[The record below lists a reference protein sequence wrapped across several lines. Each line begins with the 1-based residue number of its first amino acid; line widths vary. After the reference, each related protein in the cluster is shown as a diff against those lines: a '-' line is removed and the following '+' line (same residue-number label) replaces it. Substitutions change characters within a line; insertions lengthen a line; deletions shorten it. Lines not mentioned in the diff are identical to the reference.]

1 MAGLSGW
8 DPERVPRSLLVVDD
22 DPVFRDLAAR
32 VLADWGHVVIGQ
44 AGTVAEA
51 LARAAELHP
60 DAALV
65 DVGLPD
71 GDGFALT
78 RELVRLPW
86 TVRVVL
92 ISADADPAHASA
104 ARRAGAR
111 GFVGKDAVGGAE
123 LRRLLEDAV
132 R

>member
-1 MAGLSGW
+1 M
-8 DPERVPRSLLVVDD
+8 PRSLLVVDD
-22 DPVFRDLAAR
+22 DPDFRDLAAR

-65 DVGLPD
+65 DIGLPD

-86 TVRVVL
+86 AVRVVL
-92 ISADADPAHASA
+92 ISADADPRHTRSA
-104 ARRAGAR
+104 QQAGAL
-111 GFVGKDAVGGAE
+111 GFVAKDAVAEPE